1 MFVDLYITNTTA
13 GHPLMAKKNMENK
26 TGHANGHAHVLKLT
40 AMVRTQAT
48 EYRRINSYER
58 WSVRTQTTEYGI

>member
-1 MFVDLYITNTTA
+1 MFVDLYITKTTA

-40 AMVRTQAT
+40 AMVSPLAKVLVCCAFIIKRVLQCFF
-48 EYRRINSYER
+48 
-58 WSVRTQTTEYGI
+58 YGFK

>member
-26 TGHANGHAHVLKLT
+26 TGHTNGHAHVLKLT
-40 AMVRTQAT
+40 AMVGTRTKSLET
-48 EYRRINSYER
+48 HKNDIEKMINFNLP
-58 WSVRTQTTEYGI
+58 T